1 MFNNDGISQNLINNI
16 LNIMENVSNI
26 KTAKIAKTKISNL
39 KNDITHKKIGY
50 LNAKL
55 IFKKLIRNV
64 LQSKYK
70 KIYKFNESKFID
82 LETKLIN
89 A

>member
-16 LNIMENVSNI
+16 LDIMQHVTNMKS
-26 KTAKIAKTKISNL
+26 AKIAKTKISNL

-50 LNAKL
+50 SKAKL
-55 IFKKLIRNV
+55 IFKKLIRIV

-70 KIYKFNESKFID
+70 ETYKFNESKFID

-89 A
+89 V